1 MTPYFFPPPF
11 HCCLS
16 EKEIQLECL
25 SDGEIGSVVFAHFP
39 FFVSLRLSDSSP
51 PSSLFHLFVL
61 VYFEQWCL
69 RCRLW
74 SFPSC
79 PIFCSSGIRASPS
92 AYKRHQ
98 NLFNSDNTHTCTHT
112 HLLPVILFWCLTHLP
127 MDRIRHF
134 GLLTNIPEH
143 HRSDEGH
150 SYHCK
155 HQYKIILPFFF
166 NYCIFVVPSLFF
178 IWVNLSFF
186 LPSYCE

>member
-39 FFVSLRLSDSSP
+39 FFVSLRPSDSSP
-51 PSSLFHLFVL
+51 PSSLFHLFVF

-74 SFPSC
+74 PFPSC
-79 PIFCSSGIRASPS
+79 PIFCSSSIHASPS

-98 NLFNSDNTHTCTHT
+98 NLFNSDNTHTHAHT
-112 HLLPVILFWCLTHLP
+112 LTSFQLSYSDVWPICLWIGSGILAYLPTSLNITGATRDIL
-127 MDRIRHF
+127 IIE
-134 GLLTNIPEH
+134 NI
-143 HRSDEGH
+143 SIK
-150 SYHCK
+150 S
-155 HQYKIILPFFF
+155 FSFF